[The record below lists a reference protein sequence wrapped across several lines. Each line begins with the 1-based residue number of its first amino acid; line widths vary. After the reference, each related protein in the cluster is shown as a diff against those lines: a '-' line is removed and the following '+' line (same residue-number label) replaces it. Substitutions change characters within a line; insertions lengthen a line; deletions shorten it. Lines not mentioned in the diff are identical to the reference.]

1 MFLDKQTFTTVI
13 ACTPLVSIDLVVINH
28 LGQALLGKRLN
39 KPAKDFWFV
48 PGGRIVKNESLAD
61 SFKRLTRDELGTE
74 FNISQA
80 SLLGPYDHFYDDC
93 VFSADAFSADVVSAD
108 VVIDSV
114 GDDVST
120 HYVAIA
126 YVLTLTH
133 ELTDLPLNIQHAQ
146 YQWFDIDT
154 LLAAEHVHVNS
165 KNYFTAINN
174 LAQID

>member
-13 ACTPLVSIDLVVINH
+13 ASTPLVSIDLVVINH

-39 KPAKDFWFV
+39 KPAKNFWFV

-61 SFKRLTRDELGTE
+61 AFKRLTRDELGIE
-74 FNISQA
+74 FSIEQA

-93 VFSADAFSADVVSAD
+93 VFSADAVAD
-108 VVIDSV
+108 
-114 GDDVST
+114 DDST

-126 YVLTLTH
+126 YVLKLEH

-146 YQWFDIDT
+146 YQWLDVDT
-154 LLAAEHVHVNS
+154 LLAAEHVHVHT
-165 KNYFTAINN
+165 KNYFIDINN
-174 LAQID
+174 FAQID

>member
-13 ACTPLVSIDLVVINH
+13 ASTPLVSIDLVVINH

-48 PGGRIVKNESLAD
+48 PGGRIVKNELLAD
-61 SFKRLTRDELGTE
+61 AFKRLTRDELGTE
-74 FNISQA
+74 FSISQA

-93 VFSADAFSADVVSAD
+93 VFSADLVST
-108 VVIDSV
+108 DSD
-114 GDDVST
+114 GDYVST

-126 YVLTLTH
+126 YVLKLTH

-146 YQWFDIDT
+146 YQWFDVDT